1 MLKKQPLITVYFNKV
16 DYCFYRK
23 SLLFIVYFIACLAL
37 IKLFVNLTL
46 PLYAILLGT
55 IMKAFFPLFALAT
68 GAFAIG
74 ATEFTPMGLLP
85 NIANGL
91 SISIATA
98 GGLITG
104 YAVGVMI
111 GAPIMT
117 LSLGKLTKRH
127 ALGLLLLLFIAGNL
141 LAAQADSYWSLMI
154 ARLITSLNHGA
165 FFGIGSVVAASLVEK
180 HKQASAVAAM
190 FMGLTIANLV
200 GVPLVTWIGQQYG
213 WRLAFILISG
223 LGFITLIGLLM
234 FLPVMPKGNKPNIKY
249 ELGVLTRLPVVL
261 ALLTTVFGASA
272 LFALYTYIAPFLTNT
287 VHISESHV
295 AVVLVIIGLGFTIG
309 NYLGGKLSSYG
320 IEKTLILFFILLIGS
335 MSVLPLVSNN
345 VYLAVATI
353 FIWSISSFAL
363 VPALQI
369 KTMQIAHDAPAL
381 VSSVNIGAF
390 NLGNAIGAIIGGIA
404 LKYSYNI
411 VPLTTALVGVIGL
424 LLVYSQIKIK
434 KSFSSECCVNSL

>member
-1 MLKKQPLITVYFNKV
+1 MYFNKV

-23 SLLFIVYFIACLAL
+23 SLLFIVYFIAYLAL
-37 IKLFVNLTL
+37 IKLFTNLTL

-55 IMKAFFPLFALAT
+55 IMKAFFPLFTLAT

-85 NIANGL
+85 NIANRL

-320 IEKTLILFFILLIGS
+320 IEKTLILFFIQLIGS

-411 VPLTTALVGVIGL
+411 VPLTAALVGVIGL

>member
-1 MLKKQPLITVYFNKV
+1 MYFNKV

-23 SLLFIVYFIACLAL
+23 SLLFIVYFIAYLAL
-37 IKLFVNLTL
+37 IKLFTNLTL

-200 GVPLVTWIGQQYG
+200 DVPLVTWIGQQYG

-411 VPLTTALVGVIGL
+411 VPLTAALVGVIGL

>member
-1 MLKKQPLITVYFNKV
+1 
-16 DYCFYRK
+16 
-23 SLLFIVYFIACLAL
+23 
-37 IKLFVNLTL
+37 
-46 PLYAILLGT
+46 
-55 IMKAFFPLFALAT
+55 MKAFFPLFALAT
-68 GAFAIG
+68 GALAIG

-411 VPLTTALVGVIGL
+411 VPLTAALVGVIGL

>member
-1 MLKKQPLITVYFNKV
+1 
-16 DYCFYRK
+16 
-23 SLLFIVYFIACLAL
+23 
-37 IKLFVNLTL
+37 
-46 PLYAILLGT
+46 
-55 IMKAFFPLFALAT
+55 MKAFFPLFALAT

-249 ELGVLTRLPVVL
+249 ELGVLTRVPVVL

-272 LFALYTYIAPFLTNT
+272 LFALYTYIAPFLTNI

-353 FIWSISSFAL
+353 FIWSIASFAL

-411 VPLTTALVGVIGL
+411 VPLTAALVGVIGL
-424 LLVYSQIKIK
+424 LLVYSQIKLK

>member
-1 MLKKQPLITVYFNKV
+1 
-16 DYCFYRK
+16 
-23 SLLFIVYFIACLAL
+23 
-37 IKLFVNLTL
+37 
-46 PLYAILLGT
+46 
-55 IMKAFFPLFALAT
+55 MKAFFPLFALAT

-165 FFGIGSVVAASLVEK
+165 FFGIGSVVAASLIEK

-411 VPLTTALVGVIGL
+411 VPLTAALVGVIGL

>member
-1 MLKKQPLITVYFNKV
+1 
-16 DYCFYRK
+16 
-23 SLLFIVYFIACLAL
+23 
-37 IKLFVNLTL
+37 
-46 PLYAILLGT
+46 
-55 IMKAFFPLFALAT
+55 MKAFFPLFALAT

>member
-1 MLKKQPLITVYFNKV
+1 MYFNKV

-23 SLLFIVYFIACLAL
+23 SLLFIVYFIAYLAL
-37 IKLFVNLTL
+37 IKLFTNLTL

-200 GVPLVTWIGQQYG
+200 SVPLVTWIGQQYG

-411 VPLTTALVGVIGL
+411 VPLTAALVGVIGL

>member
-1 MLKKQPLITVYFNKV
+1 
-16 DYCFYRK
+16 
-23 SLLFIVYFIACLAL
+23 
-37 IKLFVNLTL
+37 
-46 PLYAILLGT
+46 
-55 IMKAFFPLFALAT
+55 MKAFFPLFALAT

-200 GVPLVTWIGQQYG
+200 GIPLVTWIGQQYG

-411 VPLTTALVGVIGL
+411 VPLTAALVGVIGL

>member
-1 MLKKQPLITVYFNKV
+1 MYFNKV

-23 SLLFIVYFIACLAL
+23 SLLFIVYFIAYLAL
-37 IKLFVNLTL
+37 IKLFTNLTL

-411 VPLTTALVGVIGL
+411 VPLTAALVGVIGL
-424 LLVYSQIKIK
+424 LFVYSQIKIK

>member
-1 MLKKQPLITVYFNKV
+1 MCFNKV

-23 SLLFIVYFIACLAL
+23 SLLFIDYFIACLAL
-37 IKLFVNLTL
+37 IKLFTNLTL

-249 ELGVLTRLPVVL
+249 ELGVLTRVPVVL

-272 LFALYTYIAPFLTNT
+272 LFALYTYIAPFLTNI

-353 FIWSISSFAL
+353 FIWSIASFAL

-411 VPLTTALVGVIGL
+411 VPLTAALVGVIGL
-424 LLVYSQIKIK
+424 LLVYSQIKLK

>member
-1 MLKKQPLITVYFNKV
+1 
-16 DYCFYRK
+16 
-23 SLLFIVYFIACLAL
+23 
-37 IKLFVNLTL
+37 
-46 PLYAILLGT
+46 
-55 IMKAFFPLFALAT
+55 MKAFFPLFALAT

-200 GVPLVTWIGQQYG
+200 GVPLVTWVGQKYG

-249 ELGVLTRLPVVL
+249 ELGVLTRVPVVL

-272 LFALYTYIAPFLTNT
+272 LFALYTYIAPFLTNI

-353 FIWSISSFAL
+353 FIWSIASFAL

-411 VPLTTALVGVIGL
+411 VPLTAALVGVIGL
-424 LLVYSQIKIK
+424 LLVYSQIKLK

>member
-1 MLKKQPLITVYFNKV
+1 
-16 DYCFYRK
+16 
-23 SLLFIVYFIACLAL
+23 
-37 IKLFVNLTL
+37 
-46 PLYAILLGT
+46 
-55 IMKAFFPLFALAT
+55 MKAFFPLFALAT

-295 AVVLVIIGLGFTIG
+295 AVVLVIIGLGFIIG

-404 LKYSYNI
+404 LKYSYNS
-411 VPLTTALVGVIGL
+411 VPLTAALVGVIGL